1 MFKIFKNTAVCVL
14 LAAIMLTGCSTSVK
28 DSVEN
33 VAAENNWFYRIS
45 DTPMVYD
52 KDTHVMY
59 YLFSKYFG
67 NQGYGYMS
75 PYYNE
80 HGQMCYYVDGQI
92 IPVEEVLIDVDL
104 DCLAHDQSLY
114 HFDFLRS
121 GNSLRAD
128 SV

>member
-28 DSVEN
+28 DPVEN

-92 IPVEEVLIDVDL
+92 IPVEEVLIDVD
-104 DCLAHDQSLY
+104 
-114 HFDFLRS
+114 
-121 GNSLRAD
+121 
-128 SV
+128 